1 MYAESRVLFR
11 ALAPEPVM
19 RFVEQ
24 VEAAWST
31 GLLSDPFWL
40 ARQWRHRRPFLR
52 LQKALLYHRWVTALL
67 LGHEI
72 GLFNVLGKGPRDV
85 AGVARAC
92 HIHPRAADQL
102 LRILR
107 AEGLVKKSEDKYAL
121 TAFAS
126 TYVKE
131 GGRFSVA
138 PMLSLMAAQASAF
151 HELPDAMGTGKVPA
165 ALNIFDE
172 DGRYKAFLGA
182 VNEFLHYAGR
192 DLMLKTKL
200 PEVRDFIV
208 GSMGVSF
215 SAVLLEKYPEAKVTY
230 GCLEHL
236 VREIPRLRK
245 QYGVPRSQVTGMH
258 AHGGDPQ
265 ADRWGD
271 EAYDLVFLTKK
282 MILAPEERMG
292 EKFAAKAFDVLR
304 PGGVAIF
311 WETVHPDGKTTPLAA
326 AMEAVM
332 DLGASPTGLVNT
344 DAGLT
349 KILTDIGYANV
360 EFVPVLGG
368 LTTFVVARKA
378 GG

>member
-1 MYAESRVLFR
+1 MYAESRILFR

-19 RFVEQ
+19 RLVEQ

-52 LQKALLYHRWVTALL
+52 LQKALLYHRWVTGLL

-72 GLFNVLGKGPRDV
+72 GVFKTLEKGPRDL
-85 AGVARAC
+85 AGLARAC
-92 HIHPRAADQL
+92 HVHPRAADQL
-102 LRILR
+102 LRILV
-107 AEGLVKKSEDKYAL
+107 AEGLVKRHDGKFAL
-121 TAFAS
+121 TTFAKN
-126 TYVKE
+126 YVAE
-131 GGRFSVA
+131 TGRFSVA

-151 HELPDAMGTGKVPA
+151 HQLPSSMGSGEVPD

-182 VNEFLHYAGR
+182 VNEFLNWAGR
-192 DLMLKTKL
+192 DLLLKVKL
-200 PEVRDFIV
+200 PEVKDFIV

-215 SAVLLEKYPEAKVTY
+215 SAAVLEKFPQAHVTY

-245 QYGVPRSQVTGMH
+245 QYNVPRSQVTGMH
-258 AHGGDPQ
+258 SHGGDPA

-271 EAYDLVFLTKK
+271 ESYDLVFLTKK

-292 EKFAAKAFDVLR
+292 EKFAAKAFEVLR

-311 WETVHPDGKTTPLAA
+311 WETIHPEGDTTPLAH
-326 AMEAVM
+326 AMEAVL

-344 DAGLT
+344 DTGITRVLE
-349 KILTDIGYANV
+349 DIGYAKV
-360 EFVPVLGG
+360 EIVNVLGG
-368 LTTFVVARKA
+368 LTTFVVARKGA
-378 GG
+378 

>member
-1 MYAESRVLFR
+1 MYAESRILFQ
-11 ALAPEPVM
+11 ALAPAPVTKLL
-19 RFVEQ
+19 EQ
-24 VEAAWST
+24 VEAAWAT

-52 LQKALLYHRWVTALL
+52 LQKALFYHHWVTALL

-72 GLFNVLGKGPRDV
+72 GLYNVLGKGPRDL

-92 HIHPRAADQL
+92 GVHTRAADQL
-102 LRILR
+102 LRILI
-107 AEGLVKKSEDKYAL
+107 AEGLVKQRDGKYAL
-121 TAFAS
+121 TKFAEN
-126 TYVKE
+126 YVHE
-131 GGRFSVA
+131 DGRFSVA
-138 PMLSLMAAQASAF
+138 PMLSLMAAQAAAF
-151 HELPDAMGTGKVPA
+151 HQLPEAMGSGEVPD

-182 VNEFLHYAGR
+182 VNEFLNWAGR
-192 DLMLKTKL
+192 DLLLKAKL
-200 PEVRDFIV
+200 PDVKDFIV

-215 SAVLLEKYPEAKVTY
+215 SAAVLEKYPEAKVTY
-230 GCLEHL
+230 GCLDHL

-245 QYGVPRSQVTGMH
+245 QYNVPRGQVTGMH
-258 AHGGDPQ
+258 AHGGDPK

-271 EAYDLVFLTKK
+271 ESYDLVFLTKK

-292 EKFAAKAFDVLR
+292 EKFAAKAFEVLR

-311 WETVHPDGKTTPLAA
+311 WETIHPDRKPTPLAA
-326 AMEAVM
+326 AMEAVL

-344 DAGLT
+344 ESGMQAMLE
-349 KILTDIGYANV
+349 KIGYAKV
-360 EFVPVLGG
+360 EFVNVLGG

-378 GG
+378 